1 MTDIPLKFWFCS
13 SKDPTKFPKYEKMRL
28 LLSFLEFDL
37 LEYNHLVELKSIIGE
52 YESFITNYENII
64 IYNPNQEI
72 YDEINSK
79 IYELMKDNAYYKHT
93 ISMTEDEIVNGYRLY
108 PASDNY
114 ITYDNYV
121 ELIKEICEIEID
133 DLKEWLDDNLC
144 SAWNNM
150 DENGWEFPD
159 GSYEKENAYWL
170 TRESN
175 INKLMNLPYSKSM
188 IAISIRIGCNNMR
201 ESVRYSNFICEW
213 ISRKQNQ
220 IIKEYIDL
228 PNEIL
233 SKISEY
239 V

>member
-1 MTDIPLKFWFCS
+1 
-13 SKDPTKFPKYEKMRL
+13 
-28 LLSFLEFDL
+28 
-37 LEYNHLVELKSIIGE
+37 
-52 YESFITNYENII
+52 
-64 IYNPNQEI
+64 
-72 YDEINSK
+72 
-79 IYELMKDNAYYKHT
+79 MKDNAYYKHT